1 MPKQTGFALL
11 MGANVCAIIGA
22 MAGVLLSDRIGR
34 KYALAIGSCATLVI
48 LFIYFRSWRR
58 RASCRC

>member
-22 MAGVLLSDRIGR
+22 MAGGLLSDRIGR
-34 KYALAIGSCATLVI
+34 IAAENEIVGTTNRSIEAIPSA
-48 LFIYFRSWRR
+48 
-58 RASCRC
+58 